1 MFIIGVLIALG
12 VLVIIHEAGHFVAAR
27 ALGVNVEKFSIGF
40 GPKLLGFKYR
50 GTHFLLS
57 LIPLGGY
64 VKMSGDEPQQ
74 GDEFG
79 ENDFYGKSWWKRVII
94 VFAGPL
100 ANLLL
105 GLLLFSLS
113 FGIGRTIEDHL
124 PVVGRVSPGM
134 ENILQPEDQ
143 IVAINNHDV
152 YYWSELTEKTRKDE
166 LNEITLL
173 RDETLI
179 NMVTMDI
186 QPLTW
191 YTDIQPEVPSVIGSV
206 APGMPAYRAG
216 LREGDRILAVDG
228 VEVGNWYDMRDLISS
243 HETNEVE
250 LMIDRDGEVF
260 TSVVSL
266 ETSFLTESDQKVIG
280 ITQQAPVSYFQRY
293 GLYDSVKYGVISSV
307 TFIAVNYY
315 ALFRLITRPVNVR
328 NQIGG
333 PVMII
338 EMSRQTTAMGWG
350 AIIAFVASISLI
362 LMIMN
367 LLPIPVLDGG
377 HIFFYII
384 EGITGKPLSLRVQAL
399 IQQIGFMIIIALM
412 IFVFYNDISRL
423 LGRNLAMRYQQQEIE
438 VIEEPVE
445 LIE

>member
-12 VLVIIHEAGHFVAAR
+12 VLVIVHEAGHFTAAR
-27 ALGVNVEKFSIGF
+27 ILGVNVEKFSIGF
-40 GPKLLGFKYR
+40 GPKLLGYKYR

-64 VKMSGDEPQQ
+64 VKMSGDEPQE
-74 GDEFG
+74 GVTFADS
-79 ENDFYGKSWWKRVII
+79 DFYGKAWWERVII
-94 VFAGPL
+94 VFAGPF

-113 FGIGRTIEDHL
+113 FGIGRTIEDYL
-124 PVVGRVSPGM
+124 PVVGRVSPEL
-134 ENILQPEDQ
+134 ENILIPEDI
-143 IVAINNHDV
+143 IVAVNDDDV
-152 YYWSELTEKTRKDE
+152 YYWSELSEKTRSDE
-166 LNEITLL
+166 LNEITIL

-186 QPLTW
+186 QPSSL
-191 YTDIQPEVPSVIGSV
+191 YTDIQPEVAAVIGSV

-216 LREGDRILAVDG
+216 LREGDTIIAVGG
-228 VEVGNWYDMRDLISS
+228 VEVSNWYEMRDLISS
-243 HETNEVE
+243 YEEDQVE
-250 LMIDRDGEVF
+250 LMIEREGELFVA
-260 TSVVSL
+260 TVSL
-266 ETSFLTESDQKVIG
+266 ETSFLTDGDQKMIG
-280 ITQQAPVSYFQRY
+280 ITQQAPVSCFQRY
-293 GLYDSVKYGVISSV
+293 GLLDSVKYGAISSI

-315 ALFRLITRPVNVR
+315 ALFRLITKPVNVR
-328 NQIGG
+328 DQIGG
-333 PVMII
+333 PVMIV
-338 EMSRQTTAMGWG
+338 EMSRQTTTMGWG

-384 EGITGKPLSLRVQAL
+384 EGVTGKPLSYRVQAL

-423 LGRNLAMRYQQQEIE
+423 LGRNLALKNQQQEIE
-438 VIEEPVE
+438 MIEEPGQ
-445 LIE
+445 LQD